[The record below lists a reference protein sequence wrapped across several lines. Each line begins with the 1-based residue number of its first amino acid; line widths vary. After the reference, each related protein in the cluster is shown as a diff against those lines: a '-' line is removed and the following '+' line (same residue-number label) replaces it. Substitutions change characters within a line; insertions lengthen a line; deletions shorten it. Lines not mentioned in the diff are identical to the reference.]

1 MATNQETSRI
11 TPRQREGRAVNAV
24 ADLLRRTLSVPN
36 IYIEP
41 PSAVI
46 VADVLAVDRA
56 GAGDLHAVE
65 VKLEHGL
72 DPSAGTRKKPSNQR
86 ELNELYKSW
95 FAKYSRKLQGIH
107 RQVMAIPAHFR
118 YLAIPEESFDLAFG
132 ELAHF
137 GLFPEDGIGRLGIIT
152 IMGKGEEAPTAA
164 LRISPERFR
173 VDPDRLKV
181 IESRLLS
188 KSRPDIEVRI

>member
-1 MATNQETSRI
+1 MAANVDLWKL
-11 TPRQREGRAVNAV
+11 TPRQREGRAANAV

-41 PSAVI
+41 PSVI
-46 VADVLAVDRA
+46 AADVLAVDRA

-65 VKLEHGL
+65 IKLEHDLSPSQAPRGKETGL
-72 DPSAGTRKKPSNQR
+72 K
-86 ELNELYKSW
+86 ELGERNKAWY
-95 FAKYSRKLQGIH
+95 AKYRQRLQNIH
-107 RQVMAIPAHFR
+107 RKVMALPSHFR
-118 YLAIPEESFDLAFG
+118 YLAIPASSFDLAFG

-152 IMGKGEEAPTAA
+152 IRQERDSSPVAELAVAA
-164 LRISPERFR
+164 ERFR
-173 VDPDRLKV
+173 VDPTKLKT
-181 IESRLLS
+181 IETKLLA